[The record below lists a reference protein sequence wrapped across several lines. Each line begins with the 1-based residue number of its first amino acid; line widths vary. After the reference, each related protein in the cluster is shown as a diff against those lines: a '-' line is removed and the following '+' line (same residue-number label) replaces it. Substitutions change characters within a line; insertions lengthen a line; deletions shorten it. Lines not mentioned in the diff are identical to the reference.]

1 MLFAARVLVNISE
14 AVASRTRHY
23 VFASLGNN
31 SCYMATLELLNA
43 NPDSRDQVLS
53 LLGQYRHLS
62 KGESDGIME
71 AAIRH
76 LSDESGSVRIQA
88 SITLAELANP
98 SAISYLQS
106 AIANEPD
113 DAVRSQ
119 MQHSLDLLEER
130 RP

>member
-1 MLFAARVLVNISE
+1 MVWGVEEPPPAPPHDTNE
-14 AVASRTRHY
+14 ANGSTIIGATRTGSR
-23 VFASLGNN
+23 
-31 SCYMATLELLNA
+31 
-43 NPDSRDQVLS
+43 NPDFRDQVLS